1 METKLLRI
9 AQIAREKSE
18 EKFISLA
25 HHINIEALTESHYKM
40 AADKAVGI
48 DGETK
53 SEYDK
58 NLESNLKDLVGR
70 MKRQSYRP
78 QPVRRVYIPRP
89 GSNKMRP
96 LGIPSYEDKLVQ
108 SVLAQILNAI
118 YEADFLDCSYRF
130 RPGRGCHQAIRELG
144 HIIDQTNQLHS
155 GRGHKRVL

>member
-9 AQIAREKSE
+9 AQIAREKPE

-25 HHINIEALTESHYKM
+25 HHINIEALTESHNKM
-40 AADKAVGI
+40 AADKAAGI

-78 QPVRRVYIPRP
+78 QPVR
-89 GSNKMRP
+89 
-96 LGIPSYEDKLVQ
+96 
-108 SVLAQILNAI
+108 
-118 YEADFLDCSYRF
+118 
-130 RPGRGCHQAIRELG
+130 
-144 HIIDQTNQLHS
+144 
-155 GRGHKRVL
+155 